1 MVISGEKAPASVLR
15 INPMLS
21 FSALLNPELLLAHGK
36 PSVCVLAL
44 WLLIQAVQT
53 PGTQQNLIDL
63 SGVKWYLQLLSFYY
77 YYFCLF

>member
-1 MVISGEKAPASVLR
+1 
-15 INPMLS
+15 MLS

>member
-21 FSALLNPELLLAHGK
+21 FSALLNPERLLAHGK
-36 PSVCVLAL
+36 PSVCDLAL

-53 PGTQQNLIDL
+53 PGTRQNQVDL
-63 SGVKWYLQLLSFYY
+63 SGVKWHF
-77 YYFCLF
+77 